1 MRDEILISLNADN
14 NTFKIKVHIPMVVS
28 VVCVVGVVVV
38 PDVVDTVVSL
48 TVVPL
53 VVLGTVQ
60 TQNTPL

>member
-1 MRDEILISLNADN
+1 MRDEILISLNVDN